1 MSVVPFPQS
10 GLARPLSRLLDEIE
24 AVLERVAAQGEL
36 SPLEIVGA
44 LEWAKM
50 NVFYGASD
58 E

>member
-10 GLARPLSRLLDEIE
+10 GLRRPLSRLLDEIE

-36 SPLEIVGA
+36 CPLEIVVA